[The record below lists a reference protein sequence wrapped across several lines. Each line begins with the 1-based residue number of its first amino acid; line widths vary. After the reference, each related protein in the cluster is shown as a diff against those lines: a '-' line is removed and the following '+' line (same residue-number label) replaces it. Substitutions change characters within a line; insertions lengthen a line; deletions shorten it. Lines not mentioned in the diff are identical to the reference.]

1 MYVHCVCT
9 ALLVNDY
16 QSPTSGCYFLFACS
30 ADTQIVDM
38 SGIHLP
44 AFLSHFNFSSFLRKV
59 ETVLLLAIFILVS
72 HYLFMLFYYINVI
85 FYILTL
91 S

>member
-1 MYVHCVCT
+1 MSVSVQPFWLMIT
-9 ALLVNDY
+9 KAQPVDAI
-16 QSPTSGCYFLFACS
+16 FLFACS

-44 AFLSHFNFSSFLRKV
+44 AFLSINFSLFLRKV
-59 ETVLLLAIFILVS
+59 ETILLLAIFILVS
-72 HYLFMLFYYINVI
+72 HYLFMLFYYIDVI

>member
-1 MYVHCVCT
+1 MITKAQPVD
-9 ALLVNDY
+9 A
-16 QSPTSGCYFLFACS
+16 
-30 ADTQIVDM
+30 IVDM

-44 AFLSHFNFSSFLRKV
+44 AFLSHFNFSLFLRKV
-59 ETVLLLAIFILVS
+59 ETILLLAIFILVS

-91 S
+91 SLAHYM

>member
-1 MYVHCVCT
+1 MNVSVQPFWLMIT
-9 ALLVNDY
+9 KAQPVDAI
-16 QSPTSGCYFLFACS
+16 FLFACS

-44 AFLSHFNFSSFLRKV
+44 AFLSHFNFSLFLRKV
-59 ETVLLLAIFILVS
+59 ETILLLAFFILVS
-72 HYLFMLFYYINVI
+72 HYLFMLFYYINAI